1 MSVSS
6 ESAEQFI
13 RLYLDGMEFALKITG
28 SATQNIMG
36 ILYAISKER
45 KINKENLKRMLT
57 EDKSIKF
64 FEIKK
69 SDMKIFAKEA
79 KNYGVN
85 YTLVKNKTKSNTN
98 DKNELVDIMIMEKDA
113 PKVNRIVTR
122 FNLTTTE
129 KGKIE
134 KEGEKRIE
142 DIQKEQVAEQIQ
154 ETEVAPPKVDDA
166 MIDDIFGEVNAEEK
180 KQENMQSPSQSQ
192 TEQTKESQLENSSM
206 QKTQLD
212 GETKNTN
219 KPSVKEDLKKCA
231 EEVKAEE
238 KIRKAEKNV
247 IPIKAGK
254 PKSKE
259 RSK

>member
-36 ILYAISKER
+36 ILYAMSKER
-45 KINKENLKRMLT
+45 KINKENLKRMLI

-79 KNYGVN
+79 KSYGVN
-85 YTLVKNKTKSNTN
+85 YTLVKDKTKSVMN
-98 DKNELVDIMIMEKDA
+98 DKNEVVDIMIMEKDA

-134 KEGEKRIE
+134 KEVERKIE
-142 DIQKEQVAEQIQ
+142 DIQKEQIAEQIQ
-154 ETEVAPPKVDDA
+154 ETEVATPKVDDA
-166 MIDDIFGEVNAEEK
+166 MIDDIFGDVNVEEK
-180 KQENMQSPSQSQ
+180 KQENIQSPSKSQ

-206 QKTQLD
+206 QRTQLD

-219 KPSVKEDLKKCA
+219 KKSVKEDLKKCA

-238 KIRKAEKNV
+238 KIRKAKENV

-254 PKSKE
+254 SKKKE
-259 RSK
+259 RGK

>member
-28 SATQNIMG
+28 SATQNIMS
-36 ILYAISKER
+36 ILYAISQEKKNAR
-45 KINKENLKRMLT
+45 IQLKNMLT

-85 YTLVKNKTKSNTN
+85 YTLVKDKTKSNTN
-98 DKNELVDIMIMEKDA
+98 EKNELVDIMVMEKDA

-122 FNLTTTE
+122 FKLTTAE

-134 KEGEKRIE
+134 KEGERLIGELQKQEEVI
-142 DIQKEQVAEQIQ
+142 DKIQD
-154 ETEVAPPKVDDA
+154 TEVAPPKVDDA
-166 MIDDIFGEVNAEEK
+166 MIDDILGVANQKEEI
-180 KQENMQSPSQSQ
+180 QSPSKSQ
-192 TEQTKESQLENSSM
+192 TEQAKESQLENSSI

-212 GETKNTN
+212 GETKNT
-219 KPSVKEDLKKCA
+219 KKTSVKKDLQKCA

-238 KIRKAEKNV
+238 KIRKTKENV

-254 PKSKE
+254 SKKKE